1 MIVYLDIAFLLNC
14 LTDAAALFA
23 TGRLSGLPLE
33 KKRIL
38 AASLLG
44 GTYGALCALPGLGAA
59 ASLLPQ
65 AAVAA
70 VLVRLAFG
78 RREGF
83 LRRLLLF
90 FLLSCAMAGALVAG
104 GRLLQENGGLSAL
117 AALNWKVFFLAGG
130 GCFILLSAVFRGGAR
145 HSASGQL
152 CRCTLTRQGRT
163 SAVTA
168 LLDTG
173 NTLTDGISGAPVLTV
188 HWEALDALWTAEE
201 RAVLSRLESE
211 GAARSLEQLGPG
223 FRLLP
228 YQAVGVRSGLLL
240 CFRAEEAALDGR
252 RLGPVTVALS
262 PTPVSDG
269 GGYAAL
275 WGGEAGKEVQ
285 RNAA

>member
-1 MIVYLDIAFLLNC
+1 MTVYLDITFLLNF
-14 LTDAAALFA
+14 LADAAALYV

-33 KKRIL
+33 RRRIL
-38 AASLLG
+38 AASLIG
-44 GTYGALCALPGLGAA
+44 GTYGTLCALPGLGT
-59 ASLLPQ
+59 ASSFLPQ
-65 AAVAA
+65 MAAAA

-78 RREGF
+78 RREAF

-104 GRLLQENGGLSAL
+104 GRLLLAHDGLSVLTAL
-117 AALNWKVFFLAGG
+117 DWRVFFLAGG
-130 GCFILLSAVFRGGAR
+130 TCFIVLSFVFRGGAR
-145 HSASGQL
+145 HSAAGQL
-152 CRCTLTRQGRT
+152 RRCTLTRRGRT
-163 SAVTA
+163 AAVTA

-173 NTLTDGISGAPVLTV
+173 NTLTDGLSGAPVLTA
-188 HWEALDALWTAEE
+188 HWEALANLWTPEE
-201 RAVLSRLESE
+201 SAVLSRLETA
-211 GAARSLEQLGPG
+211 GAARCLEKLGPG

-240 CFRAEEAALDGR
+240 CFRAEEAVMDKR
-252 RLGPVTVALS
+252 QLGPVTVALS

-275 WGGEAGKEVQ
+275 WGGDAGKEVQ

>member
-1 MIVYLDIAFLLNC
+1 MTVYLDITFLLNC
-14 LTDAAALFA
+14 LTDAAALYV

-44 GTYGALCALPGLGAA
+44 GTYGALCALPGLGTV
-59 ASLLPQ
+59 ASFLPQ
-65 AAVAA
+65 MAVAA

-78 RREGF
+78 RREAF

-90 FLLSCAMAGALVAG
+90 FMLSCAMAGALVAG
-104 GRLLQENGGLSAL
+104 GRLLREHDGQSILTAL
-117 AALNWKVFFLAGG
+117 DWRVFFLAGG
-130 GCFILLSAVFRGGAR
+130 TCFIILSVVFRGGAR
-145 HSASGQL
+145 HSTSGQL
-152 CRCTLTRQGRT
+152 CQCTLTRLGCT
-163 SAVTA
+163 AAVTA

-173 NTLTDGISGAPVLTV
+173 NTLTDALSGAPVLTV
-188 HWEALDALWTAEE
+188 HWEALDSLWTAEE
-201 RAVLSRLESE
+201 RAVLSRLETV
-211 GAARSLEQLGPG
+211 GAARSLEKLGPG

-240 CFRAEEAALDGR
+240 CFRAEQTVMDGR

-275 WGGEAGKEVQ
+275 WGGEAGKEAQ